1 MAIRKE
7 SKKEIKIHNKS
18 DKPDNLLKRENEI
31 FERCRELEKEL
42 PYFMRGFFSYLKTGV
57 LPNTRMAYLFD
68 IRFFCEY
75 LVHETDLT
83 NANTPK
89 EIKEEEFAQIKAS
102 DINIYLSDFC
112 RRYRVE
118 KEDAVY
124 IYENG
129 NRSLSRKKSS
139 LSVLFK
145 YLYREGTLPV
155 NITDGFDPIRLP
167 KAGEREIKR
176 LDIDEVKVM
185 IDAALEG
192 TGLTDK
198 EKSYWM
204 KTKRRDTA
212 ILMLFI
218 TYGLR
223 LYELQQLNISSFN
236 FQRGEFKIYRK
247 RGKESV
253 MPLNQ
258 SVEKVIRDYIDLE
271 RPGNDQLAEEH
282 KDALFLSL
290 QKRRITERA
299 IRDLVKKYTS
309 IAMAT
314 GRDFGYS
321 PHKLRA
327 TAATALIE
335 EGNSIFDV
343 QALLDHDNITTT
355 QLYAAH
361 KRNAKRELIKN
372 FEWLDEFE
380 TQSSGIEEQKEKDE
394 LSDNKENDWN
404 GEE

>member
-1 MAIRKE
+1 MEK
-7 SKKEIKIHNKS
+7 
-18 DKPDNLLKRENEI
+18 
-31 FERCRELEKEL
+31 CRELENEL
-42 PYFMRGFFSYLKTGV
+42 PSFMRGFFSYLKSGV

-75 LVHETDLT
+75 LVNETDLT
-83 NANTPK
+83 SAEKPRD
-89 EIKEEEFAQIKAS
+89 IKAS
-102 DINIYLSDFC
+102 EFARIKAGDINYYINDYC
-112 RRYRVE
+112 RHYRVE
-118 KEDAVY
+118 KETAVY

-145 YLYREGTLPV
+145 YLYRDETIPN
-155 NITDGFDPIRLP
+155 NITDGFDPIKLP
-167 KAGEREIKR
+167 KPGEREIKR
-176 LDIDEVKVM
+176 LDIDEVKIM
-185 IDAALEG
+185 IDAVFEG
-192 TGLTDK
+192 NGLTKK
-198 EKSYWM
+198 EKEYWS
-204 KTKRRDTA
+204 KTKYRDTA
-212 ILMLFI
+212 ILLLFI

-223 LYELQQLNISSFN
+223 LYELQQLNISSFD
-236 FQRGEFKIYRK
+236 FQKGEFKIYRK
-247 RGKESV
+247 RGKEST
-253 MPLNQ
+253 MPLNK

-271 RPGNDQLAEEH
+271 RPMDSLIADEY

-309 IAMAT
+309 IAMSK

-361 KRNAKRELIKN
+361 KRNTKRELINN

-380 TQSSGIEEQKEKDE
+380 EDNIEKD
-394 LSDNKENDWN
+394 
-404 GEE
+404 

>member
-1 MAIRKE
+1 MAVRKE
-7 SKKEIKIHNKS
+7 NKKEIRIHNKS
-18 DKPDNLLKRENEI
+18 DKPDNIVKHENEI
-31 FERCRELEKEL
+31 MEKCRELENEL
-42 PYFMRGFFSYLKTGV
+42 PSFMRGFFSYLKSGV

-83 NANTPK
+83 SAEKPRD
-89 EIKEEEFAQIKAS
+89 IRAEEFAAIKAS
-102 DINIYLSDFC
+102 DINYYINDYC
-112 RRYRVE
+112 RHYRVE
-118 KEDAVY
+118 KESAVY

-145 YLYREGTLPV
+145 YLYRDEIIPN

-167 KAGEREIKR
+167 KPGEREIKR
-176 LDIDEVKVM
+176 LDIDEVKIM
-185 IDAALEG
+185 IDAVFEG
-192 TGLTDK
+192 SGLTKK
-198 EKSYWM
+198 EKEYWS
-204 KTKRRDTA
+204 KTKYRDTA
-212 ILMLFI
+212 ILLLFI

-223 LYELQQLNISSFN
+223 LYELQQLNISSFD
-236 FQRGEFKIYRK
+236 FQKGEFKIYRK
-247 RGKESV
+247 RGKEST
-253 MPLNQ
+253 MPLNK
-258 SVEKVIRDYIDLE
+258 SVEKVIKDYIELE
-271 RPGNDQLAEEH
+271 RPADSMIPEEH
-282 KDALFLSL
+282 RDALFLSL

-309 IAMAT
+309 IAMSK

-343 QALLDHDNITTT
+343 QALLDHDNVTTT

-361 KRNAKRELIKN
+361 KRNTKRELINN

-380 TQSSGIEEQKEKDE
+380 ED
-394 LSDNKENDWN
+394 N
-404 GEE
+404 GEKNR

>member
-1 MAIRKE
+1 MAVRKE
-7 SKKEIKIHNKS
+7 NKKEIRIHNKS
-18 DKPDNLLKRENEI
+18 DKPDNIVKHENEI
-31 FERCRELEKEL
+31 MEKCRELENEL
-42 PYFMRGFFSYLKTGV
+42 PSFMRGFFSYLKSGV

-83 NANTPK
+83 SAEKPRD
-89 EIKEEEFAQIKAS
+89 IRAEEFAAIKAS
-102 DINIYLSDFC
+102 DINYYINDYC
-112 RRYRVE
+112 RHYRVE
-118 KEDAVY
+118 KESAVY

-145 YLYREGTLPV
+145 YLYRDEIIPN

-167 KAGEREIKR
+167 KPGEREIKR
-176 LDIDEVKVM
+176 LDIDEVKIM
-185 IDAALEG
+185 IDAVFEG
-192 TGLTDK
+192 SGLTKK
-198 EKSYWM
+198 EKEYWS
-204 KTKRRDTA
+204 KTKYRDTA
-212 ILMLFI
+212 ILLLFI

-223 LYELQQLNISSFN
+223 LYELQQLNISSFD
-236 FQRGEFKIYRK
+236 FQKGEFKIYRK
-247 RGKESV
+247 RGKEST
-253 MPLNQ
+253 MPLNK
-258 SVEKVIRDYIDLE
+258 SVEKVIKDYIELE
-271 RPGNDQLAEEH
+271 RPADSMIPEEYR
-282 KDALFLSL
+282 DALFLSL

-309 IAMAT
+309 IAMSK

-343 QALLDHDNITTT
+343 QALLDHDNVTTT

-361 KRNAKRELIKN
+361 KRNTKRELINN

-380 TQSSGIEEQKEKDE
+380 ED
-394 LSDNKENDWN
+394 N
-404 GEE
+404 GEKNR

>member
-1 MAIRKE
+1 MAVKKE
-7 SKKEIKIHNKS
+7 SKKELRIHNKS
-18 DKPDNLLKRENEI
+18 DKPDNLLQRENEI
-31 FERCRELEKEL
+31 YEKCREIEKEL
-42 PYFMRGFFSYLKTGV
+42 PYFLRGFFSYLKSGV
-57 LPNTRMAYLFD
+57 LPNTRLAYLFD

-75 LVHETDLT
+75 LVKETALTRADL
-83 NANTPK
+83 PK
-89 EIKEEEFAQIKAS
+89 DITQEEFSKIKAV
-102 DINIYLSDFC
+102 DINMYLNDYC

-145 YLYREGTLPV
+145 YLYREETIPF

-167 KAGEREIKR
+167 KPGEREIKR
-176 LDIDEVKVM
+176 LEADEVKIM
-185 IDAALEG
+185 IDAVLEG
-192 TGLTDK
+192 RGLTDK
-198 EKSYWM
+198 ERAYWK
-204 KTKRRDTA
+204 KTKRRDAA
-212 ILMLFI
+212 ILILFL

-223 LYELQQLNISSFN
+223 LYELQQLNLSSFN
-236 FQRGEFKIYRK
+236 FQKEEFKIYRK
-247 RGKESV
+247 RGKETT

-258 SVEKVIRDYIDLE
+258 SALKVLQDYIQLE
-271 RPGNDQLAEEH
+271 RPASDELQPQFR
-282 KDALFLSL
+282 DALFLSL
-290 QKRRITERA
+290 QKKRLTERA
-299 IRDLVKKYTS
+299 IRELVKKYTS
-309 IAMAT
+309 IAMNT

-361 KRNAKRELIKN
+361 RRNAKRDLIRN
-372 FEWLDEFE
+372 FEWLDEYDPSFE
-380 TQSSGIEEQKEKDE
+380 K
-394 LSDNKENDWN
+394 
-404 GEE
+404 GEEKR

>member
-1 MAIRKE
+1 MAVRKE
-7 SKKEIKIHNKS
+7 NKKEIRIHNKS
-18 DKPDNLLKRENEI
+18 DKPDNIVKHENEI
-31 FERCRELEKEL
+31 MEKCRELENEL
-42 PYFMRGFFSYLKTGV
+42 PSFMRGFFSYLKSGV

-83 NANTPK
+83 SAEKPRD
-89 EIKEEEFAQIKAS
+89 IRAEEFATIKAS
-102 DINIYLSDFC
+102 DINYYINDYC
-112 RRYRVE
+112 RHYRVE
-118 KEDAVY
+118 KESAVY

-145 YLYREGTLPV
+145 YLYRDEIIPN

-167 KAGEREIKR
+167 KPGEREIKR
-176 LDIDEVKVM
+176 LDIDEVKIM
-185 IDAALEG
+185 IDAVFEG
-192 TGLTDK
+192 SGLTKK
-198 EKSYWM
+198 EKEYWS
-204 KTKRRDTA
+204 KTKYRDTA
-212 ILMLFI
+212 ILLLFI

-223 LYELQQLNISSFN
+223 LYELQQLNISSFD
-236 FQRGEFKIYRK
+236 FQKGEFKIYRK
-247 RGKESV
+247 RGKEST
-253 MPLNQ
+253 MPLNK
-258 SVEKVIRDYIDLE
+258 SVEKVIKDYIELE
-271 RPGNDQLAEEH
+271 RPADSMIPEEH
-282 KDALFLSL
+282 RDALFLSL

-309 IAMAT
+309 IAMSK

-343 QALLDHDNITTT
+343 QALLDHDNVTTT

-361 KRNAKRELIKN
+361 KRNTKRELINN

-380 TQSSGIEEQKEKDE
+380 ED
-394 LSDNKENDWN
+394 N
-404 GEE
+404 GEKNR

>member
-1 MAIRKE
+1 MAVKKE
-7 SKKEIKIHNKS
+7 SKKELRIHNKS
-18 DKPDNLLKRENEI
+18 DKPDNLLQKENEI
-31 FERCRELEKEL
+31 YEKCREIEKEL
-42 PYFMRGFFSYLKTGV
+42 PYFLRGFFSYLKSGV
-57 LPNTRMAYLFD
+57 LPNTRLAYLFD

-75 LVHETDLT
+75 LVKETALTRADL
-83 NANTPK
+83 PK
-89 EIKEEEFAQIKAS
+89 DITQEEFSKIKAV
-102 DINIYLSDFC
+102 DINMYLNDYC

-145 YLYREGTLPV
+145 YLYREETIPF

-167 KAGEREIKR
+167 KPGEREIKR
-176 LDIDEVKVM
+176 LEADEVKIM
-185 IDAALEG
+185 IDAVLEG
-192 TGLTDK
+192 RGLTDK
-198 EKSYWM
+198 ERAYWK
-204 KTKRRDTA
+204 KTKRRDAA
-212 ILMLFI
+212 ILILFL

-223 LYELQQLNISSFN
+223 LYELQQLNLSSFN
-236 FQRGEFKIYRK
+236 FQKEEFKIYRK
-247 RGKESV
+247 RGKETT

-258 SVEKVIRDYIDLE
+258 SALKVLQDYIQLE
-271 RPGNDQLAEEH
+271 RPASDELQPQFR
-282 KDALFLSL
+282 DALFLSL
-290 QKRRITERA
+290 QKRRLTERA
-299 IRDLVKKYTS
+299 IRELVKKYTS
-309 IAMAT
+309 IAMNT

-361 KRNAKRELIKN
+361 RRNAKRDLIRN
-372 FEWLDEFE
+372 FEWLDEYDPSFE
-380 TQSSGIEEQKEKDE
+380 K
-394 LSDNKENDWN
+394 
-404 GEE
+404 GEEKR

>member
-1 MAIRKE
+1 MAVRKE
-7 SKKEIKIHNKS
+7 GKKEIRIHNKT
-18 DKPDNLLKRENEI
+18 DKPDNIVKRENEI
-31 FERCRELEKEL
+31 MEKCRELENEL
-42 PYFMRGFFSYLKTGV
+42 PSFMRGFFSYLKSGV

-75 LVHETDLT
+75 LVNETDLT
-83 NANTPK
+83 VAEKPK
-89 EIKEEEFAQIKAS
+89 DIKAS
-102 DINIYLSDFC
+102 EFARIKAGDINYYINDYC
-112 RRYRVE
+112 RHYRVE
-118 KEDAVY
+118 KETAVY

-145 YLYREGTLPV
+145 YLYRDETIPN
-155 NITDGFDPIRLP
+155 NITDGFDPIKLP
-167 KAGEREIKR
+167 KPGEREIKR
-176 LDIDEVKVM
+176 LDIDEVKIM
-185 IDAALEG
+185 IDAVFEG
-192 TGLTDK
+192 NGLTKK
-198 EKSYWM
+198 EKEYWS
-204 KTKRRDTA
+204 KTKYRDTA
-212 ILMLFI
+212 ILLLFI

-223 LYELQQLNISSFN
+223 LYELQQLNISSFD
-236 FQRGEFKIYRK
+236 FQKGEFKIYRK
-247 RGKESV
+247 RGKEST
-253 MPLNQ
+253 MPLNK
-258 SVEKVIRDYIDLE
+258 SVEKVIRDYSDLE
-271 RPGNDQLAEEH
+271 RPMDSLIAEEYR
-282 KDALFLSL
+282 DALFLSL

-309 IAMAT
+309 IAMSK

-361 KRNAKRELIKN
+361 KRNTKRELINN

-380 TQSSGIEEQKEKDE
+380 EDNIEKDR
-394 LSDNKENDWN
+394 
-404 GEE
+404 

>member
-1 MAIRKE
+1 MAVRKE
-7 SKKEIKIHNKS
+7 NKKEIRIHNKS
-18 DKPDNLLKRENEI
+18 DKPDNIVKHENEI
-31 FERCRELEKEL
+31 MEKCRELENEL
-42 PYFMRGFFSYLKTGV
+42 PPFMRGFFSYLKSGV

-83 NANTPK
+83 SAEKPRD
-89 EIKEEEFAQIKAS
+89 IRAEEFAAIKAS
-102 DINIYLSDFC
+102 DINYYINDYC
-112 RRYRVE
+112 RHYRVE
-118 KEDAVY
+118 KESAVY

-145 YLYREGTLPV
+145 YLYRDEIIPN

-167 KAGEREIKR
+167 KPGEREIKR
-176 LDIDEVKVM
+176 LDIDEVKIM
-185 IDAALEG
+185 IDAVFEG
-192 TGLTDK
+192 SGLTKK
-198 EKSYWM
+198 EKEYWS
-204 KTKRRDTA
+204 KTKYRDTA
-212 ILMLFI
+212 ILLLFI

-223 LYELQQLNISSFN
+223 LYELQQLNISSFD
-236 FQRGEFKIYRK
+236 FQKGEFKIYRK
-247 RGKESV
+247 RGKEST
-253 MPLNQ
+253 MPLNK
-258 SVEKVIRDYIDLE
+258 SVEKVIKDYIELE
-271 RPGNDQLAEEH
+271 RPADSMIPEEH
-282 KDALFLSL
+282 RDALFLSL

-309 IAMAT
+309 IAMSK

-343 QALLDHDNITTT
+343 QALLDHDNVTTT

-361 KRNAKRELIKN
+361 KRNTKRELINN

-380 TQSSGIEEQKEKDE
+380 ED
-394 LSDNKENDWN
+394 N
-404 GEE
+404 GEKNR

>member
-1 MAIRKE
+1 MAVKKE
-7 SKKEIKIHNKS
+7 SKKELRIHNKS
-18 DKPDNLLKRENEI
+18 DKPDNLLQRENEI
-31 FERCRELEKEL
+31 YEKCREIEKEL
-42 PYFMRGFFSYLKTGV
+42 PYFLRGFFSYLKSGV
-57 LPNTRMAYLFD
+57 LPNTRLAYLFD

-75 LVHETDLT
+75 LVKETALTRADL
-83 NANTPK
+83 PK
-89 EIKEEEFAQIKAS
+89 DITQEEFSKIKAV
-102 DINIYLSDFC
+102 DINMYLNDYC

-145 YLYREGTLPV
+145 YLYREETIPF

-167 KAGEREIKR
+167 KPGEREIKR
-176 LDIDEVKVM
+176 LEADEVKIM
-185 IDAALEG
+185 IDAVLEG
-192 TGLTDK
+192 RGLTDK
-198 EKSYWM
+198 ERAYWK
-204 KTKRRDTA
+204 KTKRRDAA
-212 ILMLFI
+212 ILILFL

-223 LYELQQLNISSFN
+223 LYELQQLNLSSFN
-236 FQRGEFKIYRK
+236 FQKEEFKIYRK
-247 RGKESV
+247 RGKETT

-258 SVEKVIRDYIDLE
+258 SALKVLQDYIQLE
-271 RPGNDQLAEEH
+271 RPASDELQPQFR
-282 KDALFLSL
+282 DALFLSL
-290 QKRRITERA
+290 QKRRLTERA
-299 IRDLVKKYTS
+299 IRELVKKYTS
-309 IAMAT
+309 IAMNT

-361 KRNAKRELIKN
+361 RRNAKRDLIRN
-372 FEWLDEFE
+372 FEWLDEYDPSFE
-380 TQSSGIEEQKEKDE
+380 K
-394 LSDNKENDWN
+394 
-404 GEE
+404 GEEKR